1 MFRLNFRSDIQVVTT
16 RIGWLALALIAGNL
30 LFNIVANAS
39 FKFSADSPNLRG
51 FLIWQVI
58 GNLSGFIT
66 VITLTWLLRYIPLNV
81 AFPVTTGLA
90 VIGVQIIAGGF
101 LFKEDLSAGQ
111 WLGTVLVVAGIAL
124 ISGR

>member
-1 MFRLNFRSDIQVVTT
+1 MFHLNLRTDIQVVTA
-16 RIGWLALALIAGNL
+16 RLGWLALALIAGNL

-39 FKFSADSPNLRG
+39 FKLSAESPNLHG
-51 FLIWQVI
+51 FLVWQVI

-101 LFKEDLSAGQ
+101 LFREDLSVGQ

>member
-1 MFRLNFRSDIQVVTT
+1 MFHLNLRSDIQQATA
-16 RIGWLALALIAGNL
+16 RLGWLALALIAGNL
-30 LFNIVANAS
+30 IFNILANTS
-39 FKFSADSPNLRG
+39 FKLSADSPNLRG
-51 FLIWQVI
+51 FLVWQVI

-101 LFKEDLSAGQ
+101 FFKETLSTGQ
-111 WLGTVLVVAGIAL
+111 WLGTFLVVIGIAL

>member
-1 MFRLNFRSDIQVVTT
+1 MFHLNLRSDIQVVTA
-16 RIGWLALALIAGNL
+16 RIGWLALALMAGNL
-30 LFNIVANAS
+30 IFNILANTS
-39 FKFSADSPNLRG
+39 FKLSADSPNLRG
-51 FLIWQVI
+51 FLVWQVI

-101 LFKEDLSAGQ
+101 LFKETLSTGK
-111 WLGTVLVVAGIAL
+111 WLGTFLVVAGIAL